1 MHSRTFE
8 RQTLNAGPLVLFKQ
22 KKQKKKKQEGGRP
35 DAFLLIRE
43 KFSKA
48 HIILYRIIKNI
59 CSTAEARSS
68 HALDMGMNFLVI
80 WGF

>member
-1 MHSRTFE
+1 MHTRTFE
-8 RQTLNAGPLVLFKQ
+8 HQTLNAGPLVLFKQ
-22 KKQKKKKQEGGRP
+22 KKKKNREGGRP

-43 KFSKA
+43 KFSKV
-48 HIILYRIIKNI
+48 HLILCRIIKNI

-68 HALDMGMNFLVI
+68 HTLVMGINFLVI